1 MDGLLLNIII
11 AIVGLA
17 VLIKGSDVFVDA
29 AEKIGL
35 ALGLSPFIVGVLI
48 LGFGTSLPELAASIA
63 AVLNG
68 DTGIVAGN
76 AIGSNIANIAL
87 IIGLTAIIANKINLK
102 DDISSLDIS
111 LLLGSAFLTWFVF
124 LDGILSRFE
133 GIMFILALGVVVAH
147 SATVGHLPV
156 DNELAIER
164 TKVRFKEIL
173 ILLLGIVMVMAGAN
187 FAVEAIIEISENAGV
202 STEIISLGLVAL
214 GTSLPELAVSIAA
227 ARKGKPEIAVGN
239 IVGSNLFNTFAVL
252 GIPAL
257 FMNLSISE
265 EMNDI
270 HIPLMIVLTVL
281 FSFMCF
287 AKKISR
293 WEGAILLIFYIIFMA
308 KLFEGVDLVN

>member
-1 MDGLLLNIII
+1 MDGLILNIII
-11 AIVGLA
+11 AIVGLV

-29 AEKIGL
+29 AEKIAL

-48 LGFGTSLPELAASIA
+48 LGFGTSLPELAASLA
-63 AVLNG
+63 AVLND

-87 IIGLTAIIANKINLK
+87 IIGVTAIFANKINLK

-124 LDGILSRFE
+124 LDGELSRFE
-133 GIMFILALGVVVAH
+133 GIMFILALGVVIAH

-156 DNELAIER
+156 SNELAVER
-164 TKVRFKEIL
+164 SKVRFKEIL
-173 ILLLGIVMVMAGAN
+173 ILLLGIMMVMGGAK

-202 STEIISLGLVAL
+202 STEVISLGLVAL

-257 FMNLSISE
+257 FLNLSISE
-265 EMNDI
+265 EMTNI
-270 HIPLMIVLTVL
+270 HIPLMIILTVL

-308 KLFEGVDLVN
+308 KLFEGVGLVN